1 MGGEI
6 ALLHGFTYTVFVN
19 ITMSVDENVLAE
31 VRRYAA
37 EHNSSVNALVR
48 DFLALIA
55 AQQDRARHARTRL
68 RELSNQSAGQL
79 GEKTWSRDDL
89 HDR

>member
-1 MGGEI
+1 M
-6 ALLHGFTYTVFVN
+6 N
-19 ITMSVDENVLAE
+19 ITMSVDERVLAD
-31 VRRYAA
+31 VRRYAS

-48 DFLALIA
+48 DFLATLA
-55 AQQDRARHARTRL
+55 ANQDRAGSARARL
-68 RELSNQSAGQL
+68 RELSNQAAGEL

>member
-1 MGGEI
+1 M
-6 ALLHGFTYTVFVN
+6 N
-19 ITMSVDENVLAE
+19 ITMSVDEKVLAD

-37 EHNSSVNALVR
+37 EQNSSVNALVR
-48 DFLALIA
+48 DFLATLA
-55 AQQDRARHARTRL
+55 AQQNRAGSARTRL

>member
-1 MGGEI
+1 VGRI
-6 ALLHGFTYTVFVN
+6 ALSHGFTYTVFMN
-19 ITMSVDENVLAE
+19 ITMSVDEKVLAD

-37 EHNSSVNALVR
+37 EQNSSVNALVR
-48 DFLALIA
+48 DFLATLA
-55 AQQDRARHARTRL
+55 AQQNRAGSARTRL